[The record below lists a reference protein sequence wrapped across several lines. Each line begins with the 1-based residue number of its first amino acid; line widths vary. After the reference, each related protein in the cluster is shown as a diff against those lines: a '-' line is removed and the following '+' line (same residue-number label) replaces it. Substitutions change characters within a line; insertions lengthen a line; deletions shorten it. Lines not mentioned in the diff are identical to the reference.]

1 MSKQRK
7 QPSQQIPIINEVI
20 MLLEVDRLIFKTFN
34 TLIGLQMRQDAKKI
48 SDFLQ
53 EQRNSE
59 EMDRQFP

>member
-1 MSKQRK
+1 MSKRTK
-7 QPSQQIPIINEVI
+7 ANTQIPIINEVI

-34 TLIGLQMRQDAKKI
+34 TLIALQMRQDAKKI

-59 EMDRQFP
+59 EMDR

>member
-34 TLIGLQMRQDAKKI
+34 TLIGLQMR
-48 SDFLQ
+48 
-53 EQRNSE
+53 
-59 EMDRQFP
+59 